1 MMLRNSKVMVL
12 GGWGLVGMAVC
23 RRILSRGPAKLI
35 LHSLRQA
42 EAEEA
47 CRTIAAEFP
56 SVTVVPAWGDIF
68 VRDEFKDTPRRDI
81 MKDRAKRWNF
91 VEDVFEKLSPERLSN
106 FFLYKLITEH
116 KPDVMVDCVN
126 AATGFAYQDIYSA
139 YYDIKSVMEIEGQ
152 GVPENDPFFDKV
164 ERFCGTVYV
173 PQLIR
178 HIQVLLEASAQA
190 QVHTYVKVGTTG
202 TGGMGFNIP
211 YTHSEAKPSA
221 QLLAKSSMAGAH
233 SMLLFLMGRTP
244 GCPYVKEIKPAAAIA
259 WKKIAYG
266 EVLRGGKPIP
276 LFDCAPEA
284 AEPLGGTFARIKDET
299 GEPLGEN
306 LKSVFIDTGEN
317 GIFSADEFYTIS
329 AAEQMEFVTPEEIS
343 QAVLWEIEGGNS
355 GMDIVGALDSVVMG
369 PTYRAGILRG
379 AALNEMRRLE
389 REHGIASV
397 AFEMLG
403 PPSLSKLLYE
413 AYLLK
418 RAYPDPAL
426 IGSEKPTD
434 ISAKVW
440 NILKQ
445 DRLLRATIVSIGVPI
460 LLPDGKN
467 VLRGPEVKI
476 PAYTGSNELK
486 VTKESVDEWAE
497 KGWLDLRPSNME
509 CWQKRIAEFFQ
520 AATGDAVADTSSAFP
535 WERRMLGEDDEFFA
549 GRIVT
554 HLFIEEE
561 KGRRIKS

>member
-1 MMLRNSKVMVL
+1 MMLRNSKILVL

-23 RRILSRGPAKLI
+23 RRLLSRGAAKLV

-47 CRTIAAEFP
+47 ARELAAEFP
-56 SVTVVPAWGDIF
+56 QVKIVAEWGDIF
-68 VRDEFKDTPRRDI
+68 VREQFKDIPRRDV
-81 MKDRAKRWNF
+81 MKSREQRWSF
-91 VEDVFEKLSPERLSN
+91 VEDVFEKLTPERLRG
-106 FFLYKLITEH
+106 FYLYRLIIEH
-116 KPDVMVDCVN
+116 EPDLIVDCVN
-126 AATGFAYQDIYSA
+126 SATGFAYQDIYSA
-139 YYDIKSVMEIEGQ
+139 YYDVKNVMEAEGK
-152 GVPENDPFFDKV
+152 GLPAKDPFFDRV

-178 HIQVLLEASAQA
+178 HIQVLLEATAQA
-190 QVHTYVKVGTTG
+190 KVHTYMKVGTTG

-259 WKKIAYG
+259 WKRIAYG
-266 EVLRGGKPIP
+266 EVLRGGRPIP
-276 LFDCAPEA
+276 LYDCAPES
-284 AEPLGGTFARIKDET
+284 AEPLGGIFERNKEDS
-299 GEPLGEN
+299 GVPLSEN

-317 GIFSADEFYTIS
+317 GIFSADEFYTIT
-329 AAEQMEFVTPEEIS
+329 AAQQMEFVTPEEIAQS
-343 QAVLWEIEGGNS
+343 VLWEIEGGNS
-355 GMDIVGALDSVVMG
+355 GMDVVGALDSVVMG

-389 REHGIASV
+389 KDHGIASV

-403 PPSLSKLLYE
+403 PPALSKLLYE

-418 RAYPDPAL
+418 LAAHDPAVIPDETPESL
-426 IGSEKPTD
+426 SQ
-434 ISAKVW
+434 KVW
-440 NILKQ
+440 DVLKRDQ
-445 DRLLRATIVSIGVPI
+445 KLRATIISIGVPI

-476 PAYTGSNELK
+476 PAYTGSNELP
-486 VTKESVDEWAE
+486 VTPELIDDWAE
-497 KGWLDLRPSNME
+497 KGWLDLRPSNMKR
-509 CWQKRIAEFFQ
+509 WQKRIAEFSKAASE
-520 AATGDAVADTSSAFP
+520 AATSDTSSAFP

-554 HLFIEEE
+554 YLFVEEE
-561 KGRRIKS
+561 KGGRIK

>member
-1 MMLRNSKVMVL
+1 MMLRNSKILVL

-23 RRILSRGPAKLI
+23 RRLLSRGAAKLV

-47 CRTIAAEFP
+47 ARELATEFPQVKIAAE
-56 SVTVVPAWGDIF
+56 WGDIF
-68 VRDEFKDTPRRDI
+68 IREQFKDIPRRDI
-81 MKDRAKRWNF
+81 MKSREQRWAF
-91 VEDVFEKLSPERLSN
+91 VEDVFEKLTPERLRG
-106 FFLYKLITEH
+106 FYLYRLIIEH
-116 KPDVMVDCVN
+116 EPDLIVDCVN
-126 AATGFAYQDIYSA
+126 SATGFAYQDIYSA
-139 YYDIKSVMEIEGQ
+139 YYDVKNVMEAEGK
-152 GVPENDPFFDKV
+152 GLPAKDPFFDRV

-178 HIQVLLEASAQA
+178 HIQVLLEATAQA
-190 QVHTYVKVGTTG
+190 KVHTYMKVGTTG

-259 WKKIAYG
+259 WKRIAYG
-266 EVLRGGKPIP
+266 EVLRGGRPIP
-276 LFDCAPEA
+276 LYDCAPES
-284 AEPLGGTFARIKDET
+284 AEPLGGIFERNKEDS
-299 GEPLGEN
+299 GVPLNEN

-317 GIFSADEFYTIS
+317 GIFSADEFYTIT
-329 AAEQMEFVTPEEIS
+329 AAQQMEFVTPEEIAQS
-343 QAVLWEIEGGNS
+343 VLWEIEGGNS
-355 GMDIVGALDSVVMG
+355 GMDVVGALDSVVMG

-389 REHGIASV
+389 KDHGIASV

-403 PPSLSKLLYE
+403 PPALSKLLYE

-418 RAYPDPAL
+418 LATHDPAVIPDETPESL
-426 IGSEKPTD
+426 SQ
-434 ISAKVW
+434 KVW
-440 NILKQ
+440 EVLKRDQ
-445 DRLLRATIVSIGVPI
+445 KLRATIISIGVPI

-476 PAYTGSNELK
+476 PAYTGSNELR
-486 VTKESVDEWAE
+486 VTPDLIDDWAE
-497 KGWLDLRPSNME
+497 KGWLDLRPSNMKR
-509 CWQKRIAEFFQ
+509 WQKRIAEFFKAASE
-520 AATGDAVADTSSAFP
+520 AATSDTSSAFP

-554 HLFIEEE
+554 YLFVEEE
-561 KGRRIKS
+561 KGGRIK

>member
-1 MMLRNSKVMVL
+1 MMLRNSKVLVL

-23 RRILSRGPAKLI
+23 RRLLARGPAKLI
-35 LHSLRQA
+35 LHSLRRS

-47 CRTIAAEFP
+47 TRELAAEFP
-56 SVTVVPAWGDIF
+56 QVTVLPAWGDIF
-68 VRDEFKDTPRRDI
+68 VREEFKDIPRTEI
-81 MKDRAKRWNF
+81 MKSREMRWTF
-91 VEDVFEKLSPERLSN
+91 VEDVFEKLTPERLER
-106 FFLYKLITEH
+106 FFLYRLIIEH
-116 KPDVMVDCVN
+116 RPDLIVDCVN
-126 AATGFAYQDIYSA
+126 SATGFAYQDIYSA
-139 YYDIKSVMEIEGQ
+139 YYDVKNVMEVEGR
-152 GVPENDPFFDKV
+152 GLPPHDPFFDRV

-178 HIQVLLEASAQA
+178 HIQVLHEATSQA
-190 QVHTYVKVGTTG
+190 GVHTYLKVGTTG
-202 TGGMGFNIP
+202 TGGMGFNVP
-211 YTHSEAKPSA
+211 YTHSEAKPSG

-259 WKKIAYG
+259 WKRIAYG

-276 LFDCAPEA
+276 LYDCPPET
-284 AEPLGGTFARIKDET
+284 AETLGATFQRLKSGSGVPLN
-299 GEPLGEN
+299 EN

-317 GIFSADEFYTIS
+317 GIFSVGEFYTIT
-329 AAEQMEFVTPEEIS
+329 AAAQMEFVTPEEIS

-355 GMDIVGALDSVVMG
+355 GLDVVGALDSVVMG

-389 REHGIASV
+389 HEHNTASV

-403 PPSLSKLLYE
+403 PPALAKLLYE

-418 RAYPDPAL
+418 LAYPDPAV
-426 IGSEKPTD
+426 IPSESAAT

-440 NILKQ
+440 EILH
-445 DRLLRATIVSIGVPI
+445 REPVLRATIISIGVPI
-460 LLPDGKN
+460 LLPDGKS

-476 PAYTGSNELK
+476 PAYSGSNELP
-486 VTKESVDEWAE
+486 VSPGAVDEWAD
-497 KGWLDLRPSNME
+497 KGWLDLRPSNMRR
-509 CWQKRIAEFFQ
+509 WQQRVADFFK
-520 AATGDAVADTSSAFP
+520 AATEAATTDTSSGFP
-535 WERRMLGEDDEFFA
+535 WERRMLGEEDEFFA

-554 HLFIEEE
+554 YLFIEEE
-561 KGRRIKS
+561 KGGRIK